1 MAVEFWTMGGGR
13 PTSDDPAVF
22 DGVKQAVSAEQ
33 LGYDGI
39 VYVDSQNLV
48 ADCYVSMAL
57 AAHATTRIQLGT
69 GVTNSYTR
77 HAAITASAIGAI
89 QAESRGRAHL
99 GIGRGDSAL
108 AHLGL
113 APHALAPFERYLKEL
128 QEHTSAARKSRSS
141 RATWDALGLADTP
154 VASRVA
160 YIRGD
165 GTEGPSRCRGDRSAS
180 DRGSRPPRRP
190 DQLQRRRRCGAHP
203 VGAWTWRGRLASK
216 QG

>member
-48 ADCYVSMAL
+48 PDCYVSMAL

-77 HAAITASAIGAI
+77 HAAITASAIAAI

-113 APHALAPFERYLKEL
+113 APHAVAPFERYLKDL
-128 QEHTSAARKSRSS
+128 QAYLRGEEVPFEQSDV
-141 RATWDALGLADTP
+141 DALGMADTP
-154 VASRVA
+154 VASRD
-160 YIRGD
+160 RLHPRD
-165 GTEGPSRCRGDRSAS
+165 GAEGSSRCRGDGPAR
-180 DRGSRPPRRP
+180 DRGSRSPRRP
-190 DQLQRRRRCGAHP
+190 DQLQRGRRCGTHA
-203 VGAWTWRGRLASK
+203 VGAWTWRGRLASRRV
-216 QG
+216 